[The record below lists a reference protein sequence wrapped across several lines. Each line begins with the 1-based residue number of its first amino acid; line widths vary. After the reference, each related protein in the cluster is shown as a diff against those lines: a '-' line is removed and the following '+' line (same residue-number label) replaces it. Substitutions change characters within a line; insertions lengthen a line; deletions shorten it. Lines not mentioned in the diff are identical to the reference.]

1 VKIKVLEKLNRTM
14 LHVPSYLG
22 GVDAQGKDIN
32 SWIQYR
38 PEDVKIA
45 VIAKFV
51 KPQFSFPR
59 DK

>member
-1 VKIKVLEKLNRTM
+1 LRKAEPHNAACALYKV
-14 LHVPSYLG
+14 
-22 GVDAQGKDIN
+22 KDIN
-32 SWIQYR
+32 SWIQDS

>member
-1 VKIKVLEKLNRTM
+1 M
-14 LHVPSYLG
+14 LHVASYLG

-32 SWIQYR
+32 SWIQDR